1 MALSNSRAQ
10 KFSEPARLLVVDHE
24 KVELLFEE
32 IEGAQTPD
40 QRRGLV
46 AQLDAEL
53 TRHTR
58 AEEEVLYPYIRK
70 YVPDGDSLMDEAE
83 HEHDEAKQ
91 ALVDVATYDPSTS
104 EFRDALQTL
113 KKLVDHHVRE
123 EEREIFPKLEA
134 TAESGDLVRLGS
146 DLEAARLQFAP
157 TPRLPSEQATVT
169 GSPSSGQRRRRGTG
183 GAPSVWVQP
192 HHTDD
197 DRWQVRRDNAS
208 RASRVFDTQRQAEEF
223 GRRLARRE
231 KTEFILAGRDG
242 EIREKE
248 SYGDDPRSIPG

>member
-1 MALSNSRAQ
+1 MAFEGNSRAQ
-10 KFSEPARLLVVDHE
+10 RFSDPARLLVADHE
-24 KVELLFEE
+24 KVEHLFDE
-32 IEGAQTPD
+32 IERAQTPD

-58 AEEEVLYPYIRK
+58 AEEEVLYPFLRRHL
-70 YVPDGDSLMDEAE
+70 PDGERLMNEAE

-91 ALVDVATYDPSTS
+91 ALVDVVTYDPSTGD
-104 EFRDALQTL
+104 FQGALDKL
-113 KKLVDHHVRE
+113 KKLVSHHVE
-123 EEREIFPKLEA
+123 EEESEIFPKLQQS
-134 TAESGDLVRLGS
+134 TDS
-146 DLEAARLQFAP
+146 DQLTELRGQLAAARTQFAP
-157 TPRLPSEQATVT
+157 TPKLPSR
-169 GSPSSGQRRRRGTG
+169 SRNSNSR
-183 GAPSVWVQP
+183 PSVWVQP
-192 HHTDD
+192 HHIHD
-197 DRWQVRRDNAS
+197 DRWQVRRDNAT

-242 EIREKE
+242 AIQEKD

>member
-1 MALSNSRAQ
+1 MGFEGSRAA
-10 KFSEPARLLVVDHE
+10 KFTDPARLLVVDHE
-24 KVELLFEE
+24 KVEHLIEE
-32 IEGAQTPD
+32 IASAETPV

-58 AEEEVLYPYIRK
+58 AEEEVLYPYVRK

-91 ALVDVATYDPSTS
+91 ALIDVATFDPSTS
-104 EFRDALQTL
+104 EFRDALATL
-113 KKLVDHHVRE
+113 KQLVSHHVRE
-123 EEREIFPKLEA
+123 EEREIFPKLDA
-134 TAESGDLVRLGS
+134 TAEEGDLERLRS
-146 DLEAARLQFAP
+146 DLEAARMQFAP
-157 TPRLPSEQATVT
+157 TPTLPSEEQ
-169 GSPSSGQRRRRGTG
+169 PQRGQRRRSTG
-183 GAPSVWVQP
+183 GSAPSVWVQP

-197 DRWQVRRDNAS
+197 ERWQVRRDNAS

-231 KTEFILAGRDG
+231 KTEFILAGRGG